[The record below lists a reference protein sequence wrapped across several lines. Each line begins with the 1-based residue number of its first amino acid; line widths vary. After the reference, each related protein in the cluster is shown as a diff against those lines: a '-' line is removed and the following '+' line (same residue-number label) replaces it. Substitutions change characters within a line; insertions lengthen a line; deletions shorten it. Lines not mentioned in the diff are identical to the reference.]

1 MAPTL
6 GYWGIRGVSIQLIFN
21 FNSNFV
27 INIEIEFCLSL
38 KNIVH

>member
-6 GYWGIRGVSIQLIFN
+6 GYWDIRGVSIQLIFI